1 MPCSVVAV
9 NKNLQAGL
17 GVLLVVMGVIF
28 GLQGLDVIKGSAV
41 MSGKTLWAII
51 GPIVAIVGVFLVA
64 RALRS
69 RPKR

>member
-1 MPCSVVAV
+1 M

-51 GPIVAIVGVFLVA
+51 GPILAIVGVFVVA
-64 RALRS
+64 RALRA
-69 RPKR
+69 RPTH

>member
-1 MPCSVVAV
+1 MPCSVVVV

-64 RALRS
+64 RALRA
-69 RPKR
+69 RPTD